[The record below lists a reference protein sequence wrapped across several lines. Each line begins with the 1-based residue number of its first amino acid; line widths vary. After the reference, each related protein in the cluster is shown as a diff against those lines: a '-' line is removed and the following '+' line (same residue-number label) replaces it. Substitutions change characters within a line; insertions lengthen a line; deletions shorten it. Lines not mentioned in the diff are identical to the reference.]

1 MDILLID
8 ERISKMETVKSN
20 LLKLKKEDRQSTLQ
34 EVNAIISRLKKW
46 KQELIEKAKT
56 EGKKNKRDLIPG

>member
-20 LLKLKKEDRQSTLQ
+20 LLKLKKEHHQTTLQ

-46 KQELIEKAKT
+46 KQELTEKAKT